1 MSERDTQ
8 RREPWRIE
16 VGLLPEHADPVGR
29 EIEAEVTA
37 AGLPSARGVRTSR
50 IYLLDG
56 ILTRD
61 QAERVATGLLADP
74 VSDRYSLD
82 RPLYPDLPTL
92 VTVTRRPRV
101 MDPVSGSLLKAVADL
116 GMVGLQDQPRW

>member
-56 ILTRD
+56 NLSRD
-61 QAERVATGLLADP
+61 QAERIAARLLADP

-82 RPLYPDLPTL
+82 RPLYPDHNAMKAAVERL
-92 VTVTRRPRV
+92 
-101 MDPVSGSLLKAVADL
+101 DILKAVESEI
-116 GMVGLQDQPRW
+116 GELQTYLS